1 MISLI
6 QQNSYLIFFLHNK
19 IRSENLA
26 VQTETFLLANT
37 MRELS
42 SSLCDFFQCQVDS
55 FDASTNTN
63 NTSTSYLNKKTK
75 RKNLL
80 KSDKSKGSKAIFLIK
95 KIYDKIAE
103 TKREKSIKFTT
114 EEADSEECQ
123 EMEESGKC

>member
-6 QQNSYLIFFLHNK
+6 QQNSYLIFLHNK

-63 NTSTSYLNKKTK
+63 NTSTSYLNKKTE

-80 KSDKSKGSKAIFLIK
+80 KSDKSKGSKAIFSIK
-95 KIYDKIAE
+95 KYT
-103 TKREKSIKFTT
+103 TKLQRQKRK
-114 EEADSEECQ
+114 
-123 EMEESGKC
+123 KY